1 MIRQK
6 MIEEMTL
13 HPQNIKDE
21 KADQILVE
29 LKTSAGTYVKEFM
42 HGDEG
47 RTNPCL
53 ATLLEAGKVT
63 VLHLDVLEIHLDW
76 PPQIQI

>member
-1 MIRQK
+1 MLTVTVRRADMIRQK

-13 HPQNIKDE
+13 HPQNIKDG

-42 HGDEG
+42 HGDKF
-47 RTNPCL
+47 R
-53 ATLLEAGKVT
+53 
-63 VLHLDVLEIHLDW
+63 
-76 PPQIQI
+76 